1 MHSNYVFF
9 GLNIGRV
16 RAPNPGYTKLIF
28 SGKSI
33 ENTVKKKEPKTSQMP
48 LLKKV
53 AFVINTNILI
63 QKLPYLIFFLT
74 CEGHGSNI
82 VRISKK

>member
-1 MHSNYVFF
+1 
-9 GLNIGRV
+9 
-16 RAPNPGYTKLIF
+16 
-28 SGKSI
+28 
-33 ENTVKKKEPKTSQMP
+33 MP
-48 LLKKV
+48 PLKKV